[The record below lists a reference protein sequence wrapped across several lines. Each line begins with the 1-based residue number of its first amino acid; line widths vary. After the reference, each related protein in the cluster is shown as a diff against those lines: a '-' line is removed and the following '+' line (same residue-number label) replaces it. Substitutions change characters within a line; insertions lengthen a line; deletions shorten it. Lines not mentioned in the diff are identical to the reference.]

1 MKQTPNS
8 TKSKI
13 VSAAWQ
19 LFYEQG
25 FDSTTVD
32 EIVKLSGTS
41 KGSFYHY
48 FESKDSLIGSL
59 AYLFDEKYTE
69 LEKELDY
76 DKNAVDNIIFLT
88 RELGKMIEN
97 NIDIELMSRLYA
109 QQLSKRGEKELL
121 DHSRMYYR
129 LLKKLMILGQERGE
143 IIRDKS
149 AAELVRIFAIAE
161 RALLYDWCLHG
172 GEYSLTEHIE
182 SVLPMLIYAFRRNTG
197 EADTFAAPLPHNT
210 ANR

>member
-1 MKQTPNS
+1 MKKSNNP

-32 EIVKLSGTS
+32 EIIKLSGTS

-59 AYLFDEKYTE
+59 AYLFDEKYAQ

-76 DKNAVDNIIFLT
+76 DKNAADNMIFLT
-88 RELGKMIEN
+88 RELCLMIEN
-97 NIDIELMSRLYA
+97 NIDIELLSRLYA

-121 DHSRMYYR
+121 DHSRLYYR
-129 LLKKLMILGQERGE
+129 LLKKLVQLGQERSE
-143 IIRDKS
+143 ITREKS
-149 AAELVRIFAIAE
+149 SAEIVRMYAIAE

-172 GEYSLTEHIE
+172 GEYSLTD
-182 SVLPMLIYAFRRNTG
+182 YA
-197 EADTFAAPLPHNT
+197 AAVIPLFLSGLRT
-210 ANR
+210 DGD

>member
-1 MKQTPNS
+1 MKKSANN

-25 FDSTTVD
+25 FESTTVD
-32 EIVKLSGTS
+32 EIIRLSGTS

-59 AYLFDEKYTE
+59 AYLFDEKYVE
-69 LEKELDY
+69 LERELDY
-76 DKNAVDNIIFLT
+76 ELNAVDNMIYLT
-88 RELGKMIEN
+88 RELCMMIEN
-97 NIDIELMSRLYA
+97 NIDIELLSRLYA

-121 DHSRMYYR
+121 DHSRIYYR
-129 LLKKLMILGQERGE
+129 LLKKLVQLGQERGE
-143 IIRDKS
+143 ITRRKS
-149 AAELVRIFAIAE
+149 AGEIVRLYAIAE

-172 GEYSLTEHIE
+172 GEYSLAE
-182 SVLPMLIYAFRRNTG
+182 YA
-197 EADTFAAPLPHNT
+197 AATMPLFLNGV
-210 ANR
+210 R

>member
-1 MKQTPNS
+1 MMKKSVNN

-25 FDSTTVD
+25 FESTTVD
-32 EIVKLSGTS
+32 EIIRLSGTS

-48 FESKDSLIGSL
+48 FDSKDSLIGSL

-69 LEKELDY
+69 LERELDY
-76 DKNAVDNIIFLT
+76 SLNAVDNLIFLT
-88 RELGKMIEN
+88 RELCMMIEN
-97 NIDIELMSRLYA
+97 NIDIELLSRLYA

-129 LLKKLMILGQERGE
+129 LLKKLVQLGQERGE
-143 IIRDKS
+143 ITRQKS
-149 AAELVRIFAIAE
+149 AAEIVRLYAIAE

-172 GEYSLTEHIE
+172 GEYSLTE
-182 SVLPMLIYAFRRNTG
+182 YAGTVM
-197 EADTFAAPLPHNT
+197 PLFLSGLQI
-210 ANR
+210 

>member
-1 MKQTPNS
+1 MKKSSNN

-25 FDSTTVD
+25 FDSTSVD
-32 EIVKLSGTS
+32 EIVRVSGTS

-48 FESKDSLIGSL
+48 FDSKDSLIGSL

-69 LEKELDY
+69 LEKTLDY
-76 DKNAVDNIIFLT
+76 SKNAVDNMIYLT
-88 RELGKMIEN
+88 RELCMMIEN
-97 NIDIELMSRLYA
+97 TIDIELLSRLYA

-121 DHSRMYYR
+121 DRSRMYYR
-129 LLKKLMILGQERGE
+129 LLKKLVLLGQERGDITRKKSSAE
-143 IIRDKS
+143 I
-149 AAELVRIFAIAE
+149 VRLYAIAE

-172 GEYSLTEHIE
+172 GEYSLTEY
-182 SVLPMLIYAFRRNTG
+182 SATVM
-197 EADTFAAPLPHNT
+197 PLFLSGL
-210 ANR
+210 RE

>member
-1 MKQTPNS
+1 MKKSSNP

-32 EIVKLSGTS
+32 EIISLSGTS

-59 AYLFDEKYTE
+59 AYLFDEKYSE
-69 LEKELDY
+69 LEQNIDY
-76 DKNAVDNIIFLT
+76 SLNTIDNMMNLS
-88 RELGKMIEN
+88 RELFMMIEN
-97 NIDIELMSRLYA
+97 NIDIELLSRLYA

-121 DHSRMYYR
+121 DQSRVYYR
-129 LLKKLMILGQERGE
+129 LLKKLVKLGQERRE
-143 IIRDKS
+143 ITRTKS
-149 AAELVRIFAIAE
+149 SAEIVRLYAIAE
-161 RALLYDWCLHG
+161 RAMLYDWCLHG
-172 GEYSLTEHIE
+172 GEYSLAE
-182 SVLPMLIYAFRRNTG
+182 YA
-197 EADTFAAPLPHNT
+197 ASSMPLFMSGI
-210 ANR
+210 RE

>member
-1 MKQTPNS
+1 MKKSINN

-48 FESKDSLIGSL
+48 FDSKDSLIGSL
-59 AYLFDEKYTE
+59 AYLFDEKYAQ

-76 DKNAVDNIIFLT
+76 GRNAVDNMLFLT
-88 RELGKMIEN
+88 RELCMMIEN
-97 NIDIELMSRLYA
+97 NIDIELLSRLYA

-121 DHSRMYYR
+121 DHSRIYYR

-143 IIRDKS
+143 ITREKS
-149 AAELVRIFAIAE
+149 AAELVRTYAIAE

-172 GEYSLTEHIE
+172 GEYSLTEYS
-182 SVLPMLIYAFRRNTG
+182 SVLM
-197 EADTFAAPLPHNT
+197 PLFLSAIRT
-210 ANR
+210 